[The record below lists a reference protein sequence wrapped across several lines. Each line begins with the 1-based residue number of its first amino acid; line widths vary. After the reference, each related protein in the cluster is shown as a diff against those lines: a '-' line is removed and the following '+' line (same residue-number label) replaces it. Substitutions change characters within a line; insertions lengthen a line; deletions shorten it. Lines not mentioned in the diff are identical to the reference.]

1 MRTPVFLLGI
11 AAVLSFATPA
21 PAVTFSDVATIAEPT
36 TDHLLPGIDFEN
48 DLANCGGT
56 APAENTCTTGSHL
69 RAGPGFFGPGS
80 GEGCPQSCN
89 TAVPGYTGTLRSTIT
104 YLVHFSGAKV
114 STNAARTWT
123 CSFSSGVLV
132 APGCVEGGVKPP
144 GLPLQNLHGVPFI
157 TVYDHKCESF
167 DLGTT
172 TPGGAGPWKCF
183 SWHTLL

>member
-11 AAVLSFATPA
+11 AAVLSFATTA

-36 TDHLLPGIDFEN
+36 TDHLLVGVED

-56 APAENTCTTGSHL
+56 APAENKCTTGSHL
-69 RAGPGFFGPGS
+69 RAGGGFFGPGS
-80 GEGCPQSCN
+80 GEGCPGSCN
-89 TAVPGYTGTLRSTIT
+89 TAVPGYTGTLKMDIV
-104 YLVHFSGAKV
+104 YLVHLAGSRVTTMQTRTLTCNFS
-114 STNAARTWT
+114 N
-123 CSFSSGVLV
+123 GVLV
-132 APGCVEGGVKPP
+132 APGCVVSGAAVPAYP
-144 GLPLQNLHGVPFI
+144 FTNIHGIPFI
-157 TVYDHKCESF
+157 TAYDHNCSSF